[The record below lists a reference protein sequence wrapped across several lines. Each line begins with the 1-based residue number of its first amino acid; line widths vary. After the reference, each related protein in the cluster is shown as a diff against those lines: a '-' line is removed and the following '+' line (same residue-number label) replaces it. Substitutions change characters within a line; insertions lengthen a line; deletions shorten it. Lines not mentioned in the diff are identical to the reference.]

1 MLSKAG
7 GRALGAIIAKYK
19 AQVFMSYST
28 YTKLFDSSVTPVL
41 DYFSSVWGFSKY
53 NCLEAIQNRAIRIY
67 LGVHKFAPILA
78 LQLDIGRVSTENR
91 QCLSVLR
98 FLNRLLKLPD
108 NRLTKRIFIDDF
120 YLAQSGHEN
129 WCSNVFKVLEKLNLK
144 HLFYERKMV
153 DIKEIKDQ
161 NDMWKKA
168 VPKKPKLRTYYLF
181 KETMD
186 IENYIKYNLSSSE
199 RSAMAQFRFG
209 ILQLNIET
217 GRFRN
222 QALGERLCT
231 LCEFN
236 EIEDESHFLFQCR
249 LYDELRSE
257 WVSNFVNKTANF
269 LELDKLDKFKVI
281 FDNIIHHRITANF
294 ILRCCE
300 LRKESLYRI

>member
-1 MLSKAG
+1 MG
-7 GRALGAIIAKYK
+7 W
-19 AQVFMSYST
+19 M
-28 YTKLFDSSVTPVL
+28 
-41 DYFSSVWGFSKY
+41 
-53 NCLEAIQNRAIRIY
+53 
-67 LGVHKFAPILA
+67 
-78 LQLDIGRVSTENR
+78 STENR

-98 FLNRLLKLPD
+98 FWNRLLKLPD

-129 WCSNVFKVLEKLNLK
+129 WCSNVFKILGKLNLE

-161 NDMWKKA
+161 LMNKQSDMWKQA
-168 VPKKPKLRTYYLF
+168 VPKKPKLRTYCLF

-209 ILQLNIET
+209 ILPLNIET

-222 QALGERLCT
+222 QALDERLCT
-231 LCEFN
+231 LCELN
-236 EIEDESHFLFQCR
+236 EIEDESHFLFQCS
-249 LYDELRSE
+249 LYDELRNE
-257 WVSNFVNKTANF
+257 WVSHIVNKTANF
-269 LELDKLDKFKVI
+269 LELDKINKFKVI
-281 FDNIIHHRITANF
+281 FDIHHRITAKF
-294 ILRCCE
+294 ILRCYQ